1 MSVFVYLDLSFSWSL
16 HTWVPILI
24 TGSRCSAVTM
34 ILWPTLLQPNPFLT
48 VLVDPNGPT
57 PGGQW
62 WGDVLPWH
70 RYRLHWQA
78 LASVAGLL
86 LLGAFRETP
95 HGSLGK
101 PITTQQTLWQ
111 TLSNKRGDDVW
122 CGLASKE
129 LSSLFSFNKKN
140 WWNEKDQIKRKKEI
154 SCVQKLGYL
163 SPWLK
168 KCNVVFLTELF

>member
-1 MSVFVYLDLSFSWSL
+1 MFVYLDLSFSWSL

-24 TGSRCSAVTM
+24 TGSRCSAVMM

-78 LASVAGLL
+78 LASEAGLL

-129 LSSLFSFNKKN
+129 LSSFFHLTRKTDEMKRIRLK
-140 WWNEKDQIKRKKEI
+140 ERKKYRV
-154 SCVQKLGYL
+154 SRSLATF
-163 SPWLK
+163 SPD
-168 KCNVVFLTELF
+168 